1 MERTIRYLRDSFF
14 SARSFHGVDDL
25 NRQLHR
31 WVEEVAHQR
40 RVPGEASGRTVAQAL
55 EDERPRLLPLPT
67 HPLPC
72 DGVHS
77 VSSGKTPYVRF
88 DGNDYSIP
96 HTLVRQPLTLVA
108 SASTVRLLRGQEEVA
123 RHARSWD
130 KGQTLEDAAHL
141 SALARTK
148 ARAHELRGR
157 DVLRSRC
164 RNADRMLEALA
175 ARGDNLG
182 NPTVKVLALADRYGP
197 EELDVALAEALTR
210 GALGPASV
218 AHLLEQRARQRG
230 APPPLPLVLP
240 DDPRVREQRV
250 PQHSLTDYDALLKGQ
265 KDDDS

>member
-1 MERTIRYLRDSFF
+1 TIRYLRDSFF
-14 SARSFHGVDDL
+14 AARSFHGVDDL

-55 EDERPRLLPLPT
+55 EDERPLLLPLPS

-72 DGVHS
+72 DGVHPAC
-77 VSSGKTPYVRF
+77 SGKTPYVRF

-141 SALARTK
+141 AALARTK

-182 NPTVKVLALADRYGP
+182 NHTVKLLALADRYGP